1 MLRAPFFCIV
11 EQIKTG
17 VLYVDRNR
25 RKETFTELDRNSN
38 FIKHL
43 QYKRNTELTHGTNK
57 ACCQSHMCTYFLK
70 KKKRF
75 CPTLSY
81 VVVKKGHTYLNK
93 PDLYMTFSNHPA
105 SKVK

>member
-57 ACCQSHMCTYFLK
+57 VCFQSHMYTYFLEK
-70 KKKRF
+70 KKKKISPYTFICGGKKR
-75 CPTLSY
+75 SY
-81 VVVKKGHTYLNK
+81 ILKQT
-93 PDLYMTFSNHPA
+93 
-105 SKVK
+105 

>member
-43 QYKRNTELTHGTNK
+43 QYKRNTELTHGINK
-57 ACCQSHMCTYFLK
+57 ACCQSDMCTYFLK

-75 CPTLSY
+75 RPTL
-81 VVVKKGHTYLNK
+81 
-93 PDLYMTFSNHPA
+93 
-105 SKVK
+105 